1 MRVTSLLCLVLCSCG
16 VGVLDG
22 GEPEGPKQQKPAPA
36 AGVRS
41 ATRAALG
48 TSGEVACPSTSCAAL
63 ASGPYDVYSC
73 QDGKTLVRC
82 VGAVPRCYACKPGH
96 ACFFNNGGAW
106 SDDVC
111 SAPPASASCAA
122 CNAVAAGTGS
132 IWACEESESRL
143 VRCVKGCLETKACAS
158 GCRYNNGGTG
168 ADDYCPSTT
177 QPGIPTGC
185 GQLSR
190 AQVESLLRS
199 AGFPEWSIPEMVR
212 IAWCE
217 SEFYPCAISKASAN
231 PGKDWG
237 LFQVSA
243 DHWLQPGES
252 PYVLHDPW
260 VNVTRA
266 KQVFDLQGY
275 AGWVCHYL

>member
-1 MRVTSLLCLVLCSCG
+1 MRYRLVLALFVFGSCG

-22 GEPEGPKQQKPAPA
+22 EEPGAPKQQKQAPA

-48 TSGEVACPSTSCAAL
+48 TSGEVDCPSASCAVL
-63 ASGPYDVYSC
+63 ASGPYDIYSC

-82 VGAVPRCYACKPGH
+82 VGGVPRCYACKAGH
-96 ACFFNNGGAW
+96 TCVFNNGGTW
-106 SDDVC
+106 NDDFC
-111 SAPPASASCAA
+111 STPPA
-122 CNAVAAGTGS
+122 
-132 IWACEESESRL
+132 
-143 VRCVKGCLETKACAS
+143 
-158 GCRYNNGGTG
+158 
-168 ADDYCPSTT
+168 PT
-177 QPGIPTGC
+177 QPNIPTGC

-243 DHWLQPGES
+243 DHWLRPGES

>member
-1 MRVTSLLCLVLCSCG
+1 MRSSSLICLVLCSCG

-22 GEPEGPKQQKPAPA
+22 EEADAPKQQKQAPA
-36 AGVRS
+36 SGVRS
-41 ATRAALG
+41 ATRAGVG
-48 TSGEVACPSTSCAAL
+48 TSGEVACPASSCAAL
-63 ASGPYDVYSC
+63 ASGPHDVLSC

-82 VGAVPRCYACKPGH
+82 ASGTPRCYACKAGYS
-96 ACFFNNGGAW
+96 CFFNNGGAW
-106 SDDVC
+106 SDDFC
-111 SAPPASASCAA
+111 GAPPSS
-122 CNAVAAGTGS
+122 
-132 IWACEESESRL
+132 
-143 VRCVKGCLETKACAS
+143 
-158 GCRYNNGGTG
+158 
-168 ADDYCPSTT
+168 PT
-177 QPGIPTGC
+177 QPGVPSGC

-190 AQVESLLRS
+190 AQVESLLRK
-199 AGFPEWSIPEMVR
+199 AGFPEWSIAEMVR

-237 LFQVSA
+237 LLQVSA
-243 DHWLQPGES
+243 DHWLYPGES